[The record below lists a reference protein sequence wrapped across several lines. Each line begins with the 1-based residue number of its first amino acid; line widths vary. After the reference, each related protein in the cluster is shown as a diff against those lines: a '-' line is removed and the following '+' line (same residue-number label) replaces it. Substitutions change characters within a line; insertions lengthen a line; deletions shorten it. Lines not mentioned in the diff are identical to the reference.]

1 MSIKP
6 RIIGSGGGGGGGCF
20 TGETLVCVP
29 GGQRRIDEI
38 KENDQVISFDDKGL
52 THSAKVLAVHRHEN
66 EQVVRYTLWG
76 GEYLDATP
84 NHWVLNQ
91 YNAFVEVGSLGPD
104 DCLIDVCNHLRP
116 IVARDNLGKA
126 TVYNLTVEGQHT
138 FIANNV
144 RVHNAGLGLRV
155 AGSGGGG
162 GGGGGGGRGGGGGGG
177 GGGGSRAQVTAADN
191 TFSKQHAY
199 VYDLISEGEIEG
211 FVNGAASIFLDNT
224 RLQAQNADGTRGLAN
239 FGDVEV
245 HLRRGTQIQD
255 KIPLS
260 VGSQEEVGVGRQMKQ
275 YVHVVETISDT
286 EVDRVRVTVNIP
298 ALQVQNKTTGDVSG
312 TGVIYQVAVRY
323 GTGTRTEVAREIIS
337 GRSGDLYQRSTEFDL
352 NRPNEDD
359 TVEVSLAR
367 LTADAGPN
375 NPHLQNDT
383 IFSSM
388 TLIKTAGTR
397 YVNSAVVATRVNAE
411 QFNSIPRRKYHIK
424 GIKVRIPNGA
434 TVDSDTG
441 RVIYPDDFFWDGT
454 FSAATWCSDPAWVLW
469 NVLTSTRYG
478 FGDHVL
484 TAAEKANFTGNAS
497 RLSKYDFFAAS
508 RYNNELISDG
518 FGGFEP
524 RFSCNVSIQAGEEAF
539 TLINK
544 LLSTMRCQGYWSAG
558 SLVISQDRPSDPVF
572 LFSQANVIGDFN
584 YTGSSLKQ
592 RSTVV
597 GVSYLDIDSQDIRYE
612 YVEDQEGIA
621 KYGVV
626 RKDVQAF
633 GCTSR
638 GQAARLGRWIIY
650 TEKFER
656 DVVGFTC
663 AIDAGIVVRPGDVIQ
678 IADRAVS
685 GERLSGRITAVDG
698 NTFTVDSATG
708 NFLSFGP
715 GSLLSV
721 ILPDGST
728 EARAVTSGGIYVDDL
743 YIEESYYVI
752 NQLTVEQAYS
762 TQPSVNSIWLL
773 EKTGLSGVQYVEP
786 GYVLY
791 SEDNQVLYVENS
803 RTGSDVQP
811 TTWRVVSIEEDD
823 GVNYNVTALSHNPS
837 KYANV
842 ETNEPLA
849 TFDFTSINEP
859 PGQVQN
865 LRVLKVALASGETVQ
880 EVITSVNG
888 KMSVKIAVAWQA
900 AKDALFYEVSY
911 RHDDDNVTVQTIQG
925 TTLDIPDVKR
935 GNYVISV
942 TPLRGIL
949 RGPTSQIVYEV
960 VGASRKNPDDVTGL
974 KFTRTTDLTGILSW
988 DKVEDPSIIGGGKI
1002 LVNYDSRTTGATWE
1016 SSNPI
1021 FEPVSGDQNS
1031 VTIPLS
1037 PGTYFVKAETENLD
1051 DLPALR
1057 SATAAEVV
1065 VDETAVETTGLFG
1078 STVEES
1084 DNTSLNLSKVA
1095 STFAYGYPENLFLSS
1110 YTLDPPAPNK
1120 RYADTASNSYRYVEN
1135 VVEEITVD
1143 GVQKD
1148 VCRGYTD
1155 EENAH
1160 LMVAT
1165 ELYVA
1170 MDYAVGNYY
1179 NYDGTGEYV
1188 LRGIGSVKSKNDHL
1202 DEAGVILS
1210 IEKVFDLFLRHELT
1224 TTPGKRSGSFDT
1236 ASGLFNQRQGLFD
1249 GGSAID
1255 VTSCRNYFRRAYY
1268 GNALSSPGA
1277 TFSTWSEFTRTVAVG
1292 RAFQTKIVLS
1302 TGDADST
1309 LSVEQLELEALLPQ
1323 EVQRGTG
1330 TSGEAVTFDNPFAVH
1345 SSSNPV
1351 TVVVQADNL
1360 GADGRVQL
1368 TDGDGDSTVSTTGF
1382 TATLTGASA
1391 TGFSY
1396 TAVGF
1401 GKGR

>member
-1 MSIKP
+1 MSIKS
-6 RIIGSGGGGGGGCF
+6 RIIGSGGGGGGCF

-38 KENDQVISFDDKGL
+38 KEGDQVISFDDKGL
-52 THSAKVLAVHRHEN
+52 TQSAKVLAVHRHEN

-91 YNAFVEVGSLGPD
+91 YNAFVEVGTLGPD
-104 DCLIDVCNHLRP
+104 DCLVDVCNHLRP
-116 IVARDNLGKA
+116 IVARDNLGNA
-126 TVYNLTVEGQHT
+126 TVYNLTVEGRHT

-155 AGSGGGG
+155 AGSGGAGKGG
-162 GGGGGGGRGGGGGGG
+162 GGS
-177 GGGGSRAQVTAADN
+177 SRAQVTAADD

-224 RLQAQNADGTRGLAN
+224 RLQAQSTDGTKGLAN

-245 HLRRGTQIQD
+245 HLRRGTQIQG

-260 VGSQEEVGVGRQMKQ
+260 VGSQEEVAVSRQMKYDV
-275 YVHVVETISDT
+275 YVVKTITDA
-286 EVDRVRVTVNIP
+286 EVDRVRVTVSIP
-298 ALQVQNKTTGDVSG
+298 ALQVQNKKTGDVSG
-312 TGVIYQVAVRY
+312 TTVAYSINVRY
-323 GTGTRTEVAREIIS
+323 GEGTREEVATETIS

-352 NRPNEDD
+352 NRPNENDA
-359 TVEVSLAR
+359 VEVSLRR
-367 LTADAGPN
+367 LTEDTDPN
-375 NPHLQNDT
+375 NPQLQNDT
-383 IFSSM
+383 FWSSL
-388 TLIKTAGTR
+388 TKIKTAAAR
-397 YVNSAVVATRVNAE
+397 YPNSAIVATRVNAE
-411 QFNSIPRRKYHIK
+411 QFSSIPRRKYHIK

-441 RVIYPDDFFWDGT
+441 RVIYPDNFFWDGT

-469 NVLTSTRYG
+469 DVLTSTRYG

-508 RYNNELISDG
+508 KYNNELIPDG

-539 TLINK
+539 TLINN

-558 SLVISQDRPSDPVF
+558 SLAISQDRPSDPVF
-572 LFSQANVIGDFN
+572 LFSQANIIGDFN

-612 YVEDQEGIA
+612 YIEDQEGIA

-626 RKDVQAF
+626 RKDVEAF

-638 GQAARLGRWIIY
+638 GQAARLGRWILY

-708 NFLSFGP
+708 NFLSFGS

-728 EARAVTSGGIYVDDL
+728 EARAVISGGVYVDDL

-811 TTWRVVSIEEDD
+811 TTWKVVSIEEESD
-823 GVNYNVTALSHNPS
+823 VNYNVTALSHNPS
-837 KYANV
+837 KYANI

-849 TFDFTSINEP
+849 TFDFTNINEP

-880 EVITSVNG
+880 EVVTSVSG
-888 KMSVKIAVAWQA
+888 KMSIKIAIAWQA
-900 AKDALFYEVSY
+900 AKNALLYEVSY
-911 RHDDDNVTVQTIQG
+911 RHDDDNVTVQRIQG

-935 GNYVISV
+935 GNYIISV
-942 TPLRGIL
+942 TPLRGTL
-949 RGPTSQIVYEV
+949 RGPTSRLTYEV
-960 VGASRKNPDDVTGL
+960 VGASRKNPDNVTGL

-1002 LVNYDSRTTGATWE
+1002 LVNYDSRTSGATWE

-1065 VDETAVETTGLFG
+1065 VSESAVQTTGAFG
-1078 STVEES
+1078 ATAEES
-1084 DNTSLNLSKVA
+1084 DYATVFD
-1095 STFAYGYPENLFLSS
+1095 STFAQGYLENLFLSS
-1110 YTLDPPAPNK
+1110 YTIDPPAPQK
-1120 RYADTASNSYRYVEN
+1120 RYSDSESDALRYAVAEYTN
-1135 VVEEITVD
+1135 EE
-1143 GVQKD
+1143 
-1148 VCRGYTD
+1148 
-1155 EENAH
+1155 EAH

-1170 MDYAVGNYY
+1170 MDYAAGNYY

-1188 LRGIGSVKSKNDHL
+1188 LAGIGNAKSADDHL
-1202 DEAGVILS
+1202 DGVGIALS
-1210 IEKVFDLFLRHELT
+1210 ASKVFDLFLRHQLT

-1236 ASGLFNQRQGLFD
+1236 ASGLFNQRLGLFD

-1255 VTSCRNYFRRAYY
+1255 VTSCRNYIRTTS
-1268 GNALSSPGA
+1268 GNAAVIPGA
-1277 TFSTWSEFTRTVAVG
+1277 SFSEWEEFTRTVAVG
-1292 RAFQTKIVLS
+1292 TAFQTKIVLS
-1302 TGDADST
+1302 AGDADST
-1309 LSVEQLELEALLPQ
+1309 LSVEQLKLEALMP
-1323 EVQRGTG
+1323 EEIQRGTG
-1330 TSGEAVTFDNPFAVH
+1330 TSGTAVTFDNPFGAGT
-1345 SSSNPV
+1345 P
-1351 TVVVQADNL
+1351 TVVVQADDL
-1360 GADGRVQL
+1360 GANGRVEL
-1368 TDGDGDSTVSTTGF
+1368 TNVSTTGF
-1382 TATLTGASA
+1382 TATLTGAA
-1391 TGFSY
+1391 ETGFSY
-1396 TAVGF
+1396 TATGL
-1401 GKGR
+1401 GKGRTP

>member
-6 RIIGSGGGGGGGCF
+6 RIIGSGGGGGGCF
-20 TGETLVCVP
+20 TGDTLVSIP

-38 KENDQVISFDDKGL
+38 RKGDQVISFDDKGL
-52 THSAKVLAVHRHEN
+52 THSAKVLAVHKHEN
-66 EQVVRYTLWG
+66 EPVDRYTLWG

-91 YNAFVEVGSLGPD
+91 YNAFVEIGTLTFD
-104 DCLIDVCNHLRP
+104 DCLVDVCNHLRP

-126 TVYNLTVEGQHT
+126 TVYNLTVEGRHT

-144 RVHNAGLGLRV
+144 RVHNAGLGLRI

-162 GGGGGGGRGGGGGGG
+162 STGRAAAKAAGGS
-177 GGGGSRAQVTAADN
+177 GGGSRAQKTAKDN

-260 VGSQEEVGVGRQMKQ
+260 VGSEEEVSVGRQMKQ
-275 YVHVVETISDT
+275 NVHVVETISDT

-298 ALQVQNKTTGDVSG
+298 ALQIQNKKTGDVSG
-312 TGVIYQVAVRY
+312 TTVVYQVNVRY
-323 GTGTRTEVAREIIS
+323 GTGTRQEVARETIS

-367 LTADAGPN
+367 LTKDDGPN
-375 NPHLQNDT
+375 NPHVQRET
-383 IFSSM
+383 FWSSM
-388 TLIKTAGTR
+388 TLIKTAATR
-397 YVNSAVVATRVNAE
+397 YANSAVVATRVNAE
-411 QFNSIPRRKYHIK
+411 QFASIPARKYHIK

-441 RVIYPDDFFWDGT
+441 RVIYPDNFFWDGT

-469 NVLTSTRYG
+469 DVLTSTRYG

-508 RYNNELISDG
+508 KYNNELISDG

-539 TLINK
+539 ELINK

-558 SLVISQDRPSDPVF
+558 SLAISQDRPADPVF
-572 LFSQANVIGDFN
+572 LFSQANVVGDFN

-626 RKDVQAF
+626 RRDVEAF

-638 GQAARLGRWIIY
+638 GQAARLGRWILY

-708 NFLSFGP
+708 NFLSFGS

-743 YIEESYYVI
+743 YTEESYYVV

-773 EKTGLSGVQYVEP
+773 EKTGLSGAQYVEP

-811 TTWRVVSIEEDD
+811 TTWKVVSIEEED
-823 GVNYNVTALSHNPS
+823 GVNYSVTALSHNPS

-849 TFDFTSINEP
+849 TFDVTNVNEP

-865 LRVLKVALASGETVQ
+865 LRVLKVALVSGETVQ

-888 KMSVKIAVAWQA
+888 RMSIKIAAAWQA
-900 AKDALFYEVSY
+900 AKDALLYEVSY

-949 RGPTSQIVYEV
+949 RGPTSEIVYEV
-960 VGASRKNPDDVTGL
+960 VGASRKNPDNVTGL

-988 DKVEDPSIIGGGKI
+988 DKVKDPSVIGGGKI

-1065 VDETAVETTGLFG
+1065 VKESAVQTTGAFG

-1084 DNTSLNLSKVA
+1084 DYEANND
-1095 STFAYGYPENLFLSS
+1095 STFSEGYLENLFLSS
-1110 YTLDPPAPNK
+1110 YTIDPPAPQK
-1120 RYADTASNSYRYVEN
+1120 RYSDSESDALRYAVAEYTN
-1135 VVEEITVD
+1135 EE
-1143 GVQKD
+1143 
-1148 VCRGYTD
+1148 
-1155 EENAH
+1155 EAH
-1160 LMVAT
+1160 LMAAT

-1170 MDYAVGNYY
+1170 MDYAIGNYY

-1188 LRGIGSVKSKNDHL
+1188 LKGLGFTYADDHL
-1202 DEAGVILS
+1202 DQAGVILS
-1210 IEKVFDLFLRHELT
+1210 ANKIFDLFMRHQLT
-1224 TTPGKRSGSFDT
+1224 TTPDKRSGSFDT

-1249 GGSAID
+1249 GGSSLD
-1255 VTSCRNYFRRAYY
+1255 VSSCRNYIRTTSGDA
-1268 GNALSSPGA
+1268 SSSGGGA
-1277 TFSTWSEFTRTVAVG
+1277 SFSEWEEFTRTVAVG
-1292 RAFQTKIVLS
+1292 TAFQTKIVLS
-1302 TGDADST
+1302 AGDADST
-1309 LSVEQLELEALLPQ
+1309 LSVEQLKLEALLP
-1323 EVQRGTG
+1323 EEIQRGTG
-1330 TSGEAVTFDNPFAVH
+1330 TSGTAVTFDNPFGAGT
-1345 SSSNPV
+1345 P
-1351 TVVVQADNL
+1351 TVVVQADDL
-1360 GADGRVQL
+1360 G
-1368 TDGDGDSTVSTTGF
+1368 TDGKVVLSNVTKTGF
-1382 TATLTGASA
+1382 TATLTNADS

-1396 TAVGF
+1396 TATGF
-1401 GKGR
+1401 GKGRTP

>member
-6 RIIGSGGGGGGGCF
+6 RIIGSGGGGGGGGGCF

-38 KENDQVISFDDKGL
+38 KEGDQVISFDDKGL
-52 THSAKVLAVHRHEN
+52 THSAKVLAVHKHEN

-76 GEYLDATP
+76 GEFLDATP

-116 IVARDNLGKA
+116 IVARDSLGKA

-162 GGGGGGGRGGGGGGG
+162 GGGGGGGKGGGGG

-224 RLQAQNADGTRGLAN
+224 RLQTQSADGTRGLAN

-245 HLRRGTQIQD
+245 HLRRGTQIQS

-260 VGSQEEVGVGRQMKQ
+260 VGSQEEVGVGRQMKFLT
-275 YVHVVETISDT
+275 YVNETILDT
-286 EVDRVRVTVNIP
+286 EVDRVRVTVNVP

-312 TGVIYQVAVRY
+312 TTVKYEVSVRY
-323 GTGTRTEVAREIIS
+323 GTGTRIEVARETIS

-359 TVEVSLAR
+359 TVEVSLQR
-367 LTADAGPN
+367 LTDDAGPN

-383 IFSSM
+383 IWSSM

-397 YVNSAVVATRVNAE
+397 YANSAIVATRVNAE

-469 NVLTSTRYG
+469 DVLTSTRYG

-508 RYNNELISDG
+508 KYNNELIPDG

-539 TLINK
+539 ELINK

-558 SLVISQDRPSDPVF
+558 SLAISQDRPADPVF
-572 LFSQANVIGDFN
+572 LFSQANIIGDFN

-597 GVSYLDIDSQDIRYE
+597 GVSYLDINTQDLRYE

-626 RKDVQAF
+626 RKDVEAF

-638 GQAARLGRWIIY
+638 GQAARLGRWILY

-663 AIDAGIVVRPGDVIQ
+663 AIDAGIVVRPGDIIQ
-678 IADRAVS
+678 VADRAVS

-721 ILPDGST
+721 ILPDGSA

-803 RTGSDVQP
+803 RTGSDVRP
-811 TTWRVVSIEEDD
+811 TTWKVVSIEEEDD
-823 GVNYNVTALSHNPS
+823 VNYNVTALSHNPS

-880 EVITSVNG
+880 EVVTSVNG

-911 RHDDDNVTVQTIQG
+911 RHDDDNVTVQRIQG
-925 TTLDIPDVKR
+925 TTLDISDVKR

-960 VGASRKNPDDVTGL
+960 VGASRKNPDNVTGL

-988 DKVEDPSIIGGGKI
+988 DKVKDPSIIGGGKI

-1057 SATAAEVV
+1057 SATAAEIVV
-1065 VDETAVETTGLFG
+1065 SESAVQTTGALG
-1078 STVEES
+1078 STSEES
-1084 DNTSLNLSKVA
+1084 NYLSA
-1095 STFAYGYPENLFLSS
+1095 YRSTFAAGYLENLFLST
-1110 YTLDPPAPNK
+1110 YVLDPPAPQK
-1120 RYADTASNSYRYVEN
+1120 RYQDSESADYRYFIVTDPDHASNNNADKTYM
-1135 VVEEITVD
+1135 
-1143 GVQKD
+1143 
-1148 VCRGYTD
+1148 D
-1155 EENAH
+1155 ESEAQ

-1170 MDYAVGNYY
+1170 MDYAAGNYY

-1188 LRGIGSVKSKNDHL
+1188 LAGIGNAYADDHL
-1202 DEAGVILS
+1202 DGAGIVLS
-1210 IEKVFDLFLRHELT
+1210 ASKVFDLFLRHQLT
-1224 TTPGKRSGSFDT
+1224 TTPDKRTGSFDT

-1249 GGSAID
+1249 GGSSLD
-1255 VTSCRNYFRRAYY
+1255 VSSCRNYIRTTSE
-1268 GNALSSPGA
+1268 NASSFGGGA
-1277 TFSTWSEFTRTVAVG
+1277 SFSEWEEFTRTVAVG
-1292 RAFQTKIVLS
+1292 AAFQTKIVLS
-1302 TGDADST
+1302 AGDADST
-1309 LSVEQLELEALLPQ
+1309 LSVEQLKLEALMPEEIQ
-1323 EVQRGTG
+1323 TGTG
-1330 TSGEAVTFDNPFAVH
+1330 SDPNGSGTAVTFDNPFGAGT
-1345 SSSNPV
+1345 P
-1351 TVVVQADNL
+1351 TVVVQADDL
-1360 GADGRVQL
+1360 GANGKV
-1368 TDGDGDSTVSTTGF
+1368 TVTNVSTTGF
-1382 TATLTGASA
+1382 TATVTNALAQ
-1391 TGFSY
+1391 GFSY
-1396 TAVGF
+1396 TATGF
-1401 GKGR
+1401 GKGRTP

>member
-6 RIIGSGGGGGGGCF
+6 RIIDSGGGGGGGGGCF

-38 KENDQVISFDDKGL
+38 KEGDQVISFDDKGL
-52 THSAKVLAVHRHEN
+52 TQSAKVLAVHRHEN

-116 IVARDNLGKA
+116 IVARDSLGKA

-162 GGGGGGGRGGGGGGG
+162 GGRSSRGKGGGGSSSSSGGGGGGG
-177 GGGGSRAQVTAADN
+177 GLRKQVTAADN
-191 TFSKQHAY
+191 TFSTQHAY

-224 RLQAQNADGTRGLAN
+224 RLQAQNADGTKGLAN

-260 VGSQEEVGVGRQMKQ
+260 VGSEEVLPVGRQMK
-275 YVHVVETISDT
+275 YNTSVIETISDS
-286 EVDRVRVTVNIP
+286 EVDRVRVTVNVP
-298 ALQVQNKTTGDVSG
+298 SLQVQNKTTGDVSG
-312 TGVIYQVAVRY
+312 TTVIYQVGVRY
-323 GTGTRTEVAREIIS
+323 GTGTRTEVARETIS

-359 TVEVSLAR
+359 TVEVSLRR
-367 LTADAGPN
+367 LTTDAGPN

-383 IFSSM
+383 IWSTF
-388 TLIKTAGTR
+388 TQIKTAATR
-397 YVNSAVVATRVNAE
+397 YANSAVVATRVNAE
-411 QFNSIPRRKYHIK
+411 QFQAIPERKYHIK

-469 NVLTSTRYG
+469 DVLTSTRYG

-508 RYNNELISDG
+508 KYNNELIPNG

-539 TLINK
+539 TLINN
-544 LLSTMRCQGYWSAG
+544 LLSTMRCRGYWSAG
-558 SLVISQDRPSDPVF
+558 SLAISQDRPSDPVF

-597 GVSYLDIDSQDIRYE
+597 GVSYLDIDAQDLRYE

-626 RKDVQAF
+626 RRDVEAF
-633 GCTSR
+633 GCTSQ
-638 GQAARLGRWIIY
+638 GQAARLGRWILY

-663 AIDAGIVVRPGDVIQ
+663 AIDAGIVVRPGDIIQ

-708 NFLSFGP
+708 NFLSFGA

-728 EARAVTSGGIYVDDL
+728 EARAVVSGGIYVDDL
-743 YIEESYYVI
+743 YIEESYYAI

-762 TQPSVNSIWLL
+762 TQPLVNSIWLL

-803 RTGSDVQP
+803 RTASDVQP
-811 TTWRVVSIEEDD
+811 TTWKVVSIEEEDD
-823 GVNYNVTALSHNPS
+823 VNYNVTALSHNPS

-849 TFDFTSINEP
+849 TFDVTNLNEP

-888 KMSVKIAVAWQA
+888 RMSVKIAIAWQA
-900 AKDALFYEVSY
+900 AKDALLYEVAY
-911 RHDDDNVTVQTIQG
+911 RHDDDNVTVQRIQG

-935 GNYVISV
+935 GNYVIFV

-949 RGPTSQIVYEV
+949 RGPTSQITYEV
-960 VGASRKNPDDVTGL
+960 VGASRKNPDNVTGL

-988 DKVEDPSIIGGGKI
+988 DKVKDPSIIGGGKI
-1002 LVNYDSRTTGATWE
+1002 LVNYDSRTSGATWE

-1065 VDETAVETTGLFG
+1065 VDESGVQTTGALG
-1078 STVEES
+1078 ATVEES
-1084 DNTSLNLSKVA
+1084 DNFTLPLDDIV
-1095 STFAYGYPENLFLSS
+1095 STFTYGYPENLFLSS
-1110 YTLDPPAPNK
+1110 YTIDPPAPKK
-1120 RYADTASNSYRYVEN
+1120 RYADTDSKALRYVE
-1135 VVEEITVD
+1135 VD
-1143 GVQKD
+1143 PANNTT
-1148 VCRGYTD
+1148 YTD
-1155 EENAH
+1155 EESAH

-1188 LRGIGSVKSKNDHL
+1188 LKGIGFAVSELDHL
-1202 DEAGVILS
+1202 DGVGIILS
-1210 IEKVFDLFLRHELT
+1210 TDKVFDLFLRHKLT
-1224 TTPGKRSGSFDT
+1224 TTPGKRSGLFDN
-1236 ASGLFNQRQGLFD
+1236 ASGLFNQRRGLFD

-1255 VTSCRNYFRRAYY
+1255 VTSCRNYIRNTF
-1268 GNALSSPGA
+1268 GNATGLGA
-1277 TFSTWSEFTRTVAVG
+1277 RFSEWREFTRTVSVG
-1292 RAFQTKIVLS
+1292 TAFQTKIVLS

-1309 LSVEQLELEALLPQ
+1309 LSVEQLKLEALMP
-1323 EVQRGTG
+1323 EEIQRGTG
-1330 TSGEAVTFDNPFAVH
+1330 TSGTAVTFDNPFG
-1345 SSSNPV
+1345 SGTP
-1351 TVVVQADNL
+1351 TVVVQADDL
-1360 GADGRVQL
+1360 G
-1368 TDGDGDSTVSTTGF
+1368 TDGKVVLTSVSITGF
-1382 TATLTGASA
+1382 TATLTGATS

-1396 TAVGF
+1396 TATGF
-1401 GKGR
+1401 GKGRTAL

>member
-6 RIIGSGGGGGGGCF
+6 RIIGSGGGGGGCF
-20 TGETLVCVP
+20 TGDTLVSIP

-38 KENDQVISFDDKGL
+38 RKGDQVISFDDKGL
-52 THSAKVLAVHRHEN
+52 THSAKVLAVHKHEN
-66 EQVVRYTLWG
+66 EPVDRYTLWG

-91 YNAFVEVGSLGPD
+91 YNAFVEIGTLTFD
-104 DCLIDVCNHLRP
+104 DCLVDVCNHLRP

-126 TVYNLTVEGQHT
+126 TVYNLTVEGRHT

-144 RVHNAGLGLRV
+144 RVHNAGLGLRI

-162 GGGGGGGRGGGGGGG
+162 STGRAAAKAA
-177 GGGGSRAQVTAADN
+177 GGGSRAQKTAKDN

-224 RLQAQNADGTRGLAN
+224 RLQAQNADGTKGLAN

-245 HLRRGTQIQD
+245 HLRRGTQVQD
-255 KIPLS
+255 RIPLS
-260 VGSQEEVGVGRQMKQ
+260 VGSEEEVNVSRQMKFNA
-275 YVHVVETISDT
+275 YVVETITDT

-298 ALQVQNKTTGDVSG
+298 ALQKQNKKTGDVKG
-312 TGVIYQVAVRY
+312 TAVAYSINVRY
-323 GTGTRTEVAREIIS
+323 GAGTREEVTRETIS

-359 TVEVSLAR
+359 TVEVSLRR

-375 NPHLQNDT
+375 KPHIQNET
-383 IFSSM
+383 FWSSL
-388 TLIKTAGTR
+388 TKIKTAAAR
-397 YVNSAVVATRVNAE
+397 YPNSAIVATRVNAE
-411 QFNSIPRRKYHIK
+411 QFGSIPQRKYHIK

-441 RVIYPDDFFWDGT
+441 RVIYPDNFFWDGT

-469 NVLTSTRYG
+469 DVLTSTRFG

-508 RYNNELISDG
+508 KYNNELISDG
-518 FGGFEP
+518 FGGLEP

-539 TLINK
+539 ELINN

-558 SLVISQDRPSDPVF
+558 SLAISQDRPSDPVF
-572 LFSQANVIGDFN
+572 LFSQANIIGDFN

-612 YVEDQEGIA
+612 YIEDQEGIA

-626 RKDVQAF
+626 RKDVEAF

-638 GQAARLGRWIIY
+638 GQAARLGRWILY

-685 GERLSGRITAVDG
+685 DERLSGRITAVDG

-708 NFLSFGP
+708 NFMSFGA

-743 YIEESYYVI
+743 YVDESYYTV

-762 TQPSVNSIWLL
+762 AQPLVNSIWLL
-773 EKTGLSGVQYVEP
+773 EKTGLSGVQYVAP
-786 GYVLY
+786 DYVLY
-791 SEDNQVLYVENS
+791 NEGNQVLYIENA

-811 TTWRVVSIEEDD
+811 TTWKVVSVKEEDD
-823 GVNYNVTALSHNPS
+823 VNYSITALSHNPS

-849 TFDFTSINEP
+849 TFDVTNINEP
-859 PGQVQN
+859 PDQVQN
-865 LRVLKVALASGETVQ
+865 LRVLKVELASGETVQ
-880 EVITSVNG
+880 EVVTSVSG
-888 KMSVKIAVAWQA
+888 RMLVKIAVAWQA
-900 AKDALFYEVSY
+900 SKNAQTYEVSY
-911 RHDDDNVTVQTIQG
+911 RHDDDNATIQRTQG
-925 TTLDIPDVKR
+925 TTLDIPDAKR
-935 GNYVISV
+935 GNYTISV

-949 RGPTSQIVYEV
+949 RGPTSEITYAV
-960 VGASRKNPDDVTGL
+960 VGSSRKNPDNITGL
-974 KFTRTTDLTGILSW
+974 KFSRISDLAGILSW
-988 DKVEDPSIIGGGKI
+988 DKVDDPSIIGGGKI
-1002 LVNYDSRTTGATWE
+1002 LVNYDSRTSDATWE

-1021 FEPVSGDQNS
+1021 FQPVSGDQNS
-1031 VTIPLS
+1031 VTIPVS

-1051 DLPALR
+1051 DLPGLR
-1057 SATAAEVV
+1057 SLSAASVV
-1065 VDETAVETTGLFG
+1065 VKESAVQTTGAAAA
-1078 STVEES
+1078 TPEES
-1084 DNTSLNLSKVA
+1084 DYNTTYD
-1095 STFAYGYPENLFLSS
+1095 STFVSGYLENLFLSS
-1110 YTLDPPAPNK
+1110 YTIDPPAPQK
-1120 RYADTASNSYRYVEN
+1120 RYRDSESAAMRYAVAEYTN
-1135 VVEEITVD
+1135 EE
-1143 GVQKD
+1143 
-1148 VCRGYTD
+1148 
-1155 EENAH
+1155 EAH
-1160 LMVAT
+1160 LMAAT

-1170 MDYAVGNYY
+1170 MDYAIGNYY

-1188 LRGIGSVKSKNDHL
+1188 LGGMNLGIASQNDHL
-1202 DEAGVILS
+1202 DGAGLPAS
-1210 IEKVFDLFLRHELT
+1210 TTHEFDLFFRNSLK
-1224 TTPGKRSGSFDT
+1224 TTPGVRAGLLFDS
-1236 ASGLFNQRQGLFD
+1236 ASGLFDERKGDFD
-1249 GGSAID
+1249 GGASLD
-1255 VTSCRNYFRRAYY
+1255 VSSCRNYIRTCSDDPTDNFAD
-1268 GNALSSPGA
+1268 GGDFGEWA
-1277 TFSTWSEFTRTVAVG
+1277 EFTRTVATG
-1292 RAFQTKIVLS
+1292 TGFQTKVVLK

-1309 LSVEQLELEALLPQ
+1309 LRVEQLKMEALVPE

-1330 TSGEAVTFDNPFAVH
+1330 TSGVAVTFDNPFLTGT
-1345 SSSNPV
+1345 P
-1351 TVVVQADNL
+1351 TVVVQADDL
-1360 GADGRVQL
+1360 G
-1368 TDGDGDSTVSTTGF
+1368 TDGKVVLSSVSRTGF
-1382 TATLTGASA
+1382 TATLTGATS

-1396 TAVGF
+1396 TATGF
-1401 GKGR
+1401 GKGRAIE

>member
-6 RIIGSGGGGGGGCF
+6 RIIGSGGGLGGACV

-38 KENDQVISFDDKGL
+38 KEGDQVISFDDKGV

-91 YNAFVEVGSLGPD
+91 YNAFVEVGTLGPD
-104 DCLIDVCNHLRP
+104 DCLVDVCNHLRP

-162 GGGGGGGRGGGGGGG
+162 RGSK
-177 GGGGSRAQVTAADN
+177 GGGGSSRAQKTAADN

-211 FVNGAASIFLDNT
+211 FVNGAASIFLDST
-224 RLQAQNADGTRGLAN
+224 RLQTQNADGTRGLAN

-260 VGSQEEVGVGRQMKQ
+260 VGSEEEVSVGRQMKSN
-275 YVHVVETISDT
+275 VHVIETISDT

-298 ALQVQNKTTGDVSG
+298 ALQVQNKKTGDVSG
-312 TGVIYQVAVRY
+312 TTVVYQINVRY
-323 GTGTRTEVAREIIS
+323 GTGTRTEVARETIS

-367 LTADAGPN
+367 LTKDDGPN
-375 NPHLQNDT
+375 NPHIQRNT
-383 IFSSM
+383 FWSSL
-388 TLIKTAGTR
+388 TLIKTAATR
-397 YVNSAVVATRVNAE
+397 YANSAVVATRINAE
-411 QFNSIPRRKYHIK
+411 QFASIPERKYHIK

-508 RYNNELISDG
+508 KYNNELIPDG

-558 SLVISQDRPSDPVF
+558 SLAISQDRPSDPVF

-597 GVSYLDIDSQDIRYE
+597 GVSYLDIDSQDIRFE

-626 RKDVQAF
+626 RRDVEAF

-638 GQAARLGRWIIY
+638 GQAARLGRWILY

-708 NFLSFGP
+708 NFLSFGA

-743 YIEESYYVI
+743 YVEESYYVI

-803 RTGSDVQP
+803 RTASDVQP
-811 TTWRVVSIEEDD
+811 TTWKVVSIEEEDD
-823 GVNYNVTALSHNPS
+823 VNYSVTALSHNPS

-849 TFDFTSINEP
+849 TFDVTNINEP

-865 LRVLKVALASGETVQ
+865 LRVLKVALVSGETVQ

-888 KMSVKIAVAWQA
+888 RMSIKIAVAWQA
-900 AKDALFYEVSY
+900 AEDALLYEVSY
-911 RHDDDNVTVQTIQG
+911 RHDDDNVTVQRVQG
-925 TTLDIPDVKR
+925 TTLDIPNVKR
-935 GNYVISV
+935 GNYIISV

-949 RGPTSQIVYEV
+949 RGPASEIVYEV
-960 VGASRKNPDDVTGL
+960 VGSSRKNPDNVTGL

-1037 PGTYFVKAETENLD
+1037 PGTYFVKAEAENLD

-1057 SATAAEVV
+1057 SVTAAEVV
-1065 VDETAVETTGLFG
+1065 VSESAVQTTGAFG
-1078 STVEES
+1078 ATVEES
-1084 DNTSLNLSKVA
+1084 NYLANND
-1095 STFAYGYPENLFLSS
+1095 STFSEGYLENLFLSS
-1110 YTLDPPAPNK
+1110 YTIDPPAPQK
-1120 RYADTASNSYRYVEN
+1120 RYQDSESDALRYAVAEYAN
-1135 VVEEITVD
+1135 EE
-1143 GVQKD
+1143 
-1148 VCRGYTD
+1148 
-1155 EENAH
+1155 EAH

-1170 MDYAVGNYY
+1170 MDYAAGNYY

-1188 LRGIGSVKSKNDHL
+1188 LKGIGFTYADDHL
-1202 DEAGVILS
+1202 DDAGIVLS
-1210 IEKVFDLFLRHELT
+1210 TDKVFDLFLRHQLR
-1224 TTPGKRSGSFDT
+1224 TTPDKRSGSFDT

-1249 GGSAID
+1249 GGSSLD
-1255 VTSCRNYFRRAYY
+1255 VSSCRNYIRTTSEDA
-1268 GNALSSPGA
+1268 SSSGGGA
-1277 TFSTWSEFTRTVAVG
+1277 SFSEWKEFTRTVAVG
-1292 RAFQTKIVLS
+1292 TAFQTKIVLS
-1302 TGDADST
+1302 AGDADST
-1309 LSVEQLELEALLPQ
+1309 LSVEQLKLEALLP
-1323 EVQRGTG
+1323 EEIQRGTG
-1330 TSGEAVTFDNPFAVH
+1330 TSGTAVTFDKPFGTGT
-1345 SSSNPV
+1345 P
-1351 TVVVQADNL
+1351 TVVVQADDL
-1360 GADGRVQL
+1360 G
-1368 TDGDGDSTVSTTGF
+1368 TDGKVVLSNVTKTGF
-1382 TATLTGASA
+1382 TATLTGASD

-1396 TAVGF
+1396 TATGF
-1401 GKGR
+1401 GKGRTP